1 MEAVGIWQGAQGQ
14 GRMDSQVAGGQ
25 SPPSPTSE
33 GRHAISMLEPR
44 VVYVWP
50 PHAHKNL
57 VIWYYSI
64 VYIYVLLCN
73 GIKYAVSCSTGHE
86 FESKIELI

>member
-33 GRHAISMLEPR
+33 GRHAISMLEPTCCVR
-44 VVYVWP
+44 VAAACTQEPGDMVLQYC
-50 PHAHKNL
+50 L
-57 VIWYYSI
+57 
-64 VYIYVLLCN
+64 YI
-73 GIKYAVSCSTGHE
+73 CS
-86 FESKIELI
+86 FMQRDQICSEL